1 MLLNAAKFQGY
12 SFYHFRVIRG
22 KPTWGKII
30 PPSQIRVYTS
40 KTIKRHNVDFLHVG
54 TDLLKLQVHDV
65 ILGGR
70 GQECPKRVLKP

>member
-1 MLLNAAKFQGY
+1 MLQN
-12 SFYHFRVIRG
+12 SRVTAFTIFELLG
-22 KPTWGKII
+22 ENQLGVKLS

-70 GQECPKRVLKP
+70 GQECPKRVLKL